1 MPQSASPTVEPAG
14 TGTVCWP
21 EPSPLDGW
29 WTEIMDGVTPAR
41 ARDIVPGRYLHDSP
55 TSPSRRSPA

>member
-1 MPQSASPTVEPAG
+1 MPQPASTTTEPAD
-14 TGTVCWP
+14 TGIVCWP

-41 ARDIVPGRYLHDSP
+41 TRDTIPHLHLHASP
-55 TSPSRRSPA
+55 ASPSRRSPA

>member
-1 MPQSASPTVEPAG
+1 MPYSTAPTAGPAD
-14 TGTVCWP
+14 TGIVCWP

-29 WTEIMDGVTPAR
+29 WTEVMDGVTPAR
-41 ARDIVPGRYLHDSP
+41 ARDTVSALHLHDLP